1 MHDVH
6 HAHAVQFYEDDAFLV
21 QTVFDYA
28 HAGLSRHQPVVI
40 IATPEHCRAVA
51 DRLGSAGLDAQRAE
65 RDRTLTLLDA
75 RTTLA
80 DFMVDGLPDARR
92 FDERVGSLL
101 RSRREAFGDL
111 PMWAYGEMVDLL
123 WADANA
129 EGALRLEELWNVLA
143 SRHEFSLLCAYAMSR
158 FAGAHHR
165 QGFADVCNRHA
176 VVRPSAGAPVGTDAD
191 GEWTREIAR
200 LQQRAR
206 ALEAEIAH
214 RERLEQA
221 LREALEQGRRTEALL
236 QEAVQAR
243 DEFISIASHELRN
256 PLHAIHLQVLGVLHA
271 AARRTLTPD
280 WAIQRLS
287 RTSDSVTRLS
297 RLLDNLLDVSR
308 ITAGRLILEVTDVD
322 FADVVRTVV
331 DRSRELTA
339 DVSLTLQLEPV
350 VGRWDPL
357 RLDQIVTNL
366 LSNALKYGAGQ
377 PVAIRLAATS
387 ETATLAVEDGGIG
400 IGEEQRSRLF
410 TRFERGLASRQ
421 EGGFGL
427 GLWITRQIVEAMGG
441 AIAVHGRAGQ
451 GSVFTVTLPRT
462 GSAVRAREAASEE
475 SSHPARTAN

>member
-6 HAHAVQFYEDDAFLV
+6 HGHAVQFYEDDAFLV
-21 QTVFDYA
+21 QTVSDYA
-28 HAGLSRHQPVVI
+28 HAGLSRRQPVII
-40 IATPEHCRAVA
+40 IATPEHRRAVA
-51 DRLGSAGLDAQRAE
+51 DRLEATGLDPQRAE

-80 DFMVDGLPDARR
+80 DFMVGGLPDPRR
-92 FDERVGSLL
+92 FDESVGSLL
-101 RSRREAFGDL
+101 RSRREAFSDL
-111 PMWAYGEMVDLL
+111 PLWAYGEMVDLL

-143 SRHEFSLLCAYAMSR
+143 TRHEFSLLCAYAMSR
-158 FAGAHHR
+158 FAGAHHS
-165 QGFADVCNRHA
+165 QGFTDVCGQHA
-176 VVRPSAGAPVGTDAD
+176 VVRPPAGAPVASDAD
-191 GEWTREIAR
+191 GVWAREVAR
-200 LQQRAR
+200 LQQRAH

-221 LREALEQGRRTEALL
+221 LRDALEEGRRTEALL
-236 QEAVQAR
+236 QEAVRAR

-271 AARRTLTPD
+271 AARQTLTPE
-280 WAIQRLS
+280 WAIRRLS

-308 ITAGRLILEVTDVD
+308 ITAGRLTLELTDVD
-322 FADVVRTVV
+322 FADVIRAVV

-339 DVSLTLQLEPV
+339 DVNLTLQLDPV

-377 PVAIRLAATS
+377 PVAIRLSATS
-387 ETATLAVEDGGIG
+387 DTATLVVEDGGIG
-400 IGEEQRSRLF
+400 IGEEQRNRLF

-441 AIAVHGRAGQ
+441 AIAVSARAGE
-451 GSVFTVTLPRT
+451 GSVFTVTLPQT
-462 GSAVRAREAASEE
+462 GPAASAQNAVAD
-475 SSHPARTAN
+475 SSNPAGTAP